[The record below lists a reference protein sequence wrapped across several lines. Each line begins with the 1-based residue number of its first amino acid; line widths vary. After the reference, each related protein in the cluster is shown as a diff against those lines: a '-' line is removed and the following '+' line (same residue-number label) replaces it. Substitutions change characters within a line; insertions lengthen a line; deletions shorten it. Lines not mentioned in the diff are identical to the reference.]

1 MPMRAVVFD
10 LFHTLVNPEDFRP
23 RGFDRLAEI
32 ATIFGIPA
40 DGLRAHW
47 LDVVVPAVVASPRP
61 PVDLLAD
68 FAVANGGVAGPAER
82 AAADHAL
89 GHYQDLALLQPGAA
103 ALDATAAARG
113 AGLAVGLLSNC
124 HERDVRVWDRSP
136 LAARFDVAL
145 LSCFAGLAKPD
156 PAAYRWVLDRLE
168 VAPDEAAFV
177 GDGGSD
183 EFLGA
188 RAAGIGLV
196 VCVAGPAVS
205 SGFRSPGEMDE
216 LAGAAD
222 VRVEA
227 IDEVPGLLSPR

>member
-1 MPMRAVVFD
+1 MALRAVVFD
-10 LFHTLVNPEDFRP
+10 LFHTLANPDDFRP
-23 RGFDRLAEI
+23 RRFDRITEI
-32 ATIFGIPA
+32 AAIFGVPA
-40 DGLRAHW
+40 ARLHAHW
-47 LDVVVPAVVASPRP
+47 RDEVIPAVVTSPRR

-68 FAVANGGVAGPAER
+68 YAGANGGTAGPAER
-82 AAADHAL
+82 DAAAHIL
-89 GHYQDLALLQPGAA
+89 GHYQDLALLTPSRA
-103 ALDATAAARG
+103 ALAATDAARA
-113 AGLAVGLLSNC
+113 AGLATGLLSNC

-168 VAPDEAAFV
+168 VPPAEAAFV
-177 GDGGSD
+177 GDGGSE

-188 RAAGIGLV
+188 RAAGIGFV

-205 SGFRSPGEMDE
+205 SGFRTPAEMDE